1 MLKNLKIATRTGIL
15 ITLVLIIGFWGLWK
29 SIDHQTSTITEQ
41 SITNQM
47 TDAVKSRATIIDD
60 YVKSAEDYLVAFGQA
75 EEVKNLLKEVMETAC
90 KMSVPFTVEVESG
103 KTWYETK

>member
-29 SIDHQTSTITEQ
+29 SIDHQTSSLTEQ

-47 TDAVKSRATIIDD
+47 TDAVESRASIINN
-60 YVKSAEDYLVAFGQA
+60 YVDMA
-75 EEVKNLLKEVMETAC
+75 EEYLIAFAQSDEVI
-90 KMSVPFTVEVESG
+90 G
-103 KTWYETK
+103 